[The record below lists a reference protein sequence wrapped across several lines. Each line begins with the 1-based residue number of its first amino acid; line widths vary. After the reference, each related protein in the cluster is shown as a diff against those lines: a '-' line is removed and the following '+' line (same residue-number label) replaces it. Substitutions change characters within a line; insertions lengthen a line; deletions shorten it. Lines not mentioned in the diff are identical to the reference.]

1 MKKRYVVLSVV
12 CLLVATLCIWQRNN
26 IKALIIF
33 ATSDRA
39 HTEAL
44 IEKNKEELD
53 EALKKHSDSVPRPL
67 TKEEEDMIA
76 SGELSVEEAVNL
88 LLAEDGSS
96 SSSEKS
102 EEERNLAASSKPTEN
117 PSASPSAPSSP
128 APSVADDKKSKENAI
143 IKRYTAELY
152 SMKAYYI
159 GQLNQIESRARSE
172 FSSMS
177 DAEKKNLSKAAF
189 VAKYAGYATSLLG
202 ECDGKVSALLS
213 EMKSEL
219 SAVDGDM
226 SIISTIKQAYE
237 SEKAARKAYYLN
249 MVS

>member
-1 MKKRYVVLSVV
+1 MKKRYVVLLVV
-12 CLLVATLCIWQRNN
+12 CMLIATLCIWQRNN

-33 ATSDRA
+33 ATSDKA
-39 HTEAL
+39 STEEL
-44 IEKNKEELD
+44 IEKNKEQLD
-53 EALKKHSDSVPRPL
+53 EALKKHSEAVPRPL

-76 SGELSVEEAVNL
+76 SGELSVEEAVNIL
-88 LLAEDGSS
+88 LSEGDASSEQSPEKPQDASSSTKPAGNTPAASSPSS
-96 SSSEKS
+96 SSV
-102 EEERNLAASSKPTEN
+102 T
-117 PSASPSAPSSP
+117 
-128 APSVADDKKSKENAI
+128 DDKKSKENAI

-159 GQLNQIESRARSE
+159 GQLNQIEGRARSE

-177 DAEKKNLSKAAF
+177 AAEKSNLSKAAF

-202 ECDGKVSALLS
+202 ECDGRVSSLLS

-219 SAVDGDM
+219 SAVGGDM